1 MVFARS
7 SFMVLFEIHLGNKI
21 VNVYEIVM
29 DATYLYT
36 EKSTD
41 SF

>member
-1 MVFARS
+1 MS
-7 SFMVLFEIHLGNKI
+7 LNEFEIHLGNKI
-21 VNVYEIVM
+21 VNVQENVI

-36 EKSTD
+36 EKPDD